1 VYKDALSPVQL
12 KNPFGC
18 LNSQVHRPMSR
29 VFGRDT
35 RIEFPVA
42 VRGEGLFLYDS
53 TGRRYLDASGG
64 AAVSCLG
71 HGHPAVREAI
81 KQQVDRLGYAHTGY
95 FTNEPQEAL
104 ADDLIAHAP
113 PALTRAYF
121 VTGGSEATEAAL
133 KLARQYHVE
142 CGRPQRTRFI
152 SRKFSYHGNTLG
164 ALAVS
169 GHTARRETYLPLLQ
183 KVTQISP
190 CFAYRGRQTGETE
203 ATYGER
209 VANELEAAIM
219 EEGAESIAAF
229 IAEPVVGATL
239 GAVPAVSGYFQRI
252 RQICDRHNV
261 LLILDEVMC
270 GMGRTGT
277 LHACEQEGIE
287 PDLLL
292 LAKGLGAGYQPIGA
306 MLVAEKIYEAIAK
319 GSGAFNHGHTYMG
332 HAVGCAA
339 ALAVQKVIRQD
350 DLLSNVQRQGR
361 ALQDLL
367 HERFQGHPHIGDI
380 RGRGLLRAIE
390 LVEDRAT
397 KRPFAS
403 SLKLHARIK
412 QQAMAQG
419 LICYP
424 GGGTADGESGD
435 HVLIAPPFN
444 VAHTQLEQI
453 VLSLGTAVEA
463 ALRSLPNCN
472 DQASDDRP
480 P

>member
-1 VYKDALSPVQL
+1 
-12 KNPFGC
+12 
-18 LNSQVHRPMSR
+18 MSR

-53 TGRRYLDASGG
+53 TGKRYLDASGG

-95 FTNEPQEAL
+95 FTNQPQEAL
-104 ADDLIAHAP
+104 ADELIAHAP
-113 PALTRAYF
+113 PGLTRAFF
-121 VTGGSEATEAAL
+121 VSGGSEATEAAL

-142 CGRPQRTRFI
+142 CGQPQRTRFI

-169 GHTARRETYLPLLQ
+169 GHTARRATYLPMLQ

-190 CFAYRGRQTGETE
+190 CFAYRGRRTNETE
-203 ATYGER
+203 ASYGER
-209 VANELEAAIM
+209 VANELEAAILQ
-219 EEGAESIAAF
+219 EGAETIAAF

-252 RQICDRHNV
+252 RQICDRHGV

-270 GMGRTGT
+270 GMGRSGT
-277 LHACEQEGIE
+277 LHACEQEGIA

-292 LAKGLGAGYQPIGA
+292 LAKGLAAGYQPIGA

-339 ALAVQKVIRQD
+339 ALAVQEVIRRD
-350 DLLSNVQRQGR
+350 DLLGNVQRQGR
-361 ALQDLL
+361 ALQGLL
-367 HERFQGHPHIGDI
+367 HERFNGHPHIGDI

-390 LVEDRAT
+390 FVEDRAS
-397 KRPFAS
+397 KQPFAS
-403 SLKLHARIK
+403 SLKLHSRIK

-444 VAHTQLEQI
+444 VAHSQLEQI
-453 VLSLGTAVEA
+453 VLSLGDAVEA
-463 ALRSLPNCN
+463 ALKCLPAGY
-472 DQASDDRP
+472 DQANDNSRAP
-480 P
+480 PQRY

>member
-1 VYKDALSPVQL
+1 
-12 KNPFGC
+12 
-18 LNSQVHRPMSR
+18 MSR

-35 RIEFPVA
+35 RVEFPVA
-42 VRGEGLFLYDS
+42 VAGEGLFLYDS
-53 TGRRYLDASGG
+53 TGKRYLDASGG

-81 KQQVDRLGYAHTGY
+81 KRQVDRLGYAHTGY

-104 ADDLIAHAP
+104 ADALIAHAP
-113 PALTRAYF
+113 RGLTRAYF

-169 GHTARRETYLPLLQ
+169 GHMARRATYLPLLQ
-183 KVTQISP
+183 QVTQISP
-190 CFAYRGRQTGETE
+190 CFDYRGRRASETE
-203 ATYGER
+203 TGYGER
-209 VANELEAAIM
+209 VANELEEAILR
-219 EEGAESIAAF
+219 EGAETIAAF

-239 GAVPAVSGYFQRI
+239 GAVPAVSGYFRRI
-252 RQICDRHNV
+252 RQICDRYGV

-277 LHACEQEGIE
+277 LHACEQEGIA

-306 MLVAEKIYEAIAK
+306 MLVAETIYEAIAK

-339 ALAVQKVIRQD
+339 ALAVQEVIRQD

-361 ALQDLL
+361 ALQELL
-367 HERFQGHPHIGDI
+367 RDRFRGHPHIGDI
-380 RGRGLLRAIE
+380 RGRGLLCAIE

-397 KRPFAS
+397 KRPFAP
-403 SLKLHARIK
+403 SLKLHTRIK

-444 VAHTQLEQI
+444 VAHAQLEQI
-453 VLSLGTAVEA
+453 VSSLGAAVEA
-463 ALRSLPNCN
+463 SLMP
-472 DQASDDRP
+472 A
-480 P
+480 